1 MGIAN
6 IGGAASP
13 QVIYGKNSTGAALE
27 PGDVVEVRLVDGL
40 GDGYEFVTP
49 DIDLAKPESL
59 FARCGVVVAADG
71 PIEIEFQ
78 DGANIAVQVEGPV
91 SEVMVD
97 GNTDNIATG
106 DLLIKQDGS
115 SNLVKMLSTAFGVP
129 TALTD
134 SSGGTAGSTIAA
146 ISGSGADAG
155 INNNFASLTDQVND
169 LRNNIAALVDS
180 LKVVAVAR
188 DASTDDD
195 DVISAQI
202 VKV

>member
-27 PGDVVEVRLVDGL
+27 PGDVVEINLVDGA
-40 GDGYEFVTP
+40 GDGYEFTTP
-49 DIDLAKPESL
+49 DIDLSKPESL

-91 SEVMVD
+91 SEVAVD
-97 GNTDNIATG
+97 GNSNNIAAG

-134 SSGGTAGSTIAA
+134 SSGGTAGSTVVAV
-146 ISGSGADAG
+146 SGSGQDTE

-188 DASTDDD
+188 GASSSADDT
-195 DVISAQI
+195 ISAQI

>member
-27 PGDVVEVRLVDGL
+27 PGDVVEIKLVDGA
-40 GDGYEFVTP
+40 GDGYEFTTP
-49 DIDLAKPESL
+49 DIDLSKPESL

-91 SEVMVD
+91 SEVTVD
-97 GNTDNIATG
+97 GNSDNIAAG

-115 SNLVKMLSTAFGVP
+115 SNLVKMLNTDFTVD
-129 TALTD
+129 ALTSPASFNATFD
-134 SSGGTAGSTIAA
+134 SSE
-146 ISGSGADAG
+146 ADA
-155 INNNFASLTDQVND
+155 
-169 LRNNIAALVDS
+169 LRADVAALRENIESLVDS

-188 DASTDDD
+188 DASSDDD
-195 DVISAQI
+195 DQISAQI